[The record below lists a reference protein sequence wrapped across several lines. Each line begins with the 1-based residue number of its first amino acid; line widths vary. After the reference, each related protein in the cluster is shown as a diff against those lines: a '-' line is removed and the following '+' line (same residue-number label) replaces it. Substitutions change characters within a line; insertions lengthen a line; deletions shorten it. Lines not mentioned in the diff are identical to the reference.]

1 MDKSCADYFKV
12 IIYHF
17 TLPPPPQTI
26 RHIDCLGT
34 FFEAVIYQYKN
45 NEGMVI
51 IDCLGKHFEAVIYHC
66 QEVSSYGN
74 YHTEF

>member
-1 MDKSCADYFKV
+1 MRRLLQSDHLSLYP
-12 IIYHF
+12 
-17 TLPPPPQTI
+17 PPPPQTI

-51 IDCLGKHFEAVIYHC
+51 HRYTKKQPLNRYFEA
-66 QEVSSYGN
+66 
-74 YHTEF
+74 

>member
-1 MDKSCADYFKV
+1 MRRLLQSDHLSLY
-12 IIYHF
+12 
-17 TLPPPPQTI
+17 PPPPPKTI